1 MSDSTESQRIIAFLA
16 NLAHFQGGRIDEH
29 LYAAQRITDGTY
41 FILHPDAEGQENGL
55 LIAHWQADPERK
67 AVVMGTQI
75 AEHEII
81 TAVKHWVTTGDMEDE
96 RASIEHLFQHF
107 YHKTGARLSFTAEN
121 KEFSNTLNRL
131 LKDVGWSAFKKFIG
145 L

>member
-1 MSDSTESQRIIAFLA
+1 MSNDTESQRIILFLA
-16 NLAHFQGGRIDEH
+16 NLAHFHGGRIEDH
-29 LYAAQRITDGTY
+29 LFAAQRITDGTY
-41 FILHPDAEGQENGL
+41 FVPHPDPEGQERGL

-67 AVVMGTQI
+67 AVVLGTQI

-96 RASIEHLFQHF
+96 QASIEHLFLHF
-107 YHKTGARLSFTAEN
+107 KHKTGANLHFTAEN
-121 KEFSNTLNRL
+121 KEFSSTINRL
-131 LKDVGWSAFKKFIG
+131 LRDVGWSAFKKLIG